1 MNSMSNVAMTF
12 SSGITIL
19 IYLKYFFFIES
30 DGTEVFYLIVH
41 VEDYGV

>member
-19 IYLKYFFFIES
+19 IYLKYFFIES